1 MPDQSATY
9 DSTGDTLKHSLRV
22 GALMGQLIKELVDR
36 SVQHD
41 LSKTEPPEREVFDR
55 VTPRLR
61 GLTYG
66 TDEYKAALADMG
78 EGLAHHYAV
87 NRHHPEHYVSGVNNM
102 TLVDLI
108 EVLADW
114 KAATERHATGSLA
127 QSLTV
132 QQERFGLSD
141 QLVSIL
147 RNTAAYYGWLDG
159 TVMPACGTRGRAP
172 NGEPLD
178 CSLPPGPHEEH
189 CDGTRDCMRWRDG
202 EVAFL

>member
-1 MPDQSATY
+1 MTY

-22 GALMGQLIKELVDR
+22 GALMGQAIKELVDR
-36 SVQHD
+36 SVRHD
-41 LSKTEPPEREVFDR
+41 LSKTEPPEVEVFDR
-55 VTPRLR
+55 VTPRLK

-78 EGLAHHYAV
+78 AGLDHHYAV
-87 NRHHPEHYVSGVNNM
+87 NRHHPEHFVDGVENM

-127 QSLTV
+127 NSLVVQSG
-132 QQERFGLSD
+132 RFGLGV
-141 QLVSIL
+141 QLMAIL

-159 TVMPACGTRGRAP
+159 TDLPQCGVVGHAP
-172 NGEPLD
+172 NGGGLV
-178 CSLPPGPHEEH
+178 CTLPSGPHEEH
-189 CDGTRDCMRWRDG
+189 CDGTRDSMWWRDG
-202 EVAFL
+202 QDADV